1 MSADAITTPPA
12 AQPEGDGSAVQSQ
25 GSPWDLNSHPEEL
38 RPYLADELK
47 KIEGGITQRFQEA
60 AEFRKRAEPLMPLLE
75 VDGVADIPREDME
88 GLVGFY
94 QMAAAAGTGDEK
106 AMSEFEDWWT
116 NLGEELGFFADGDQ
130 DGAETDTDEPPEYV
144 QELMKR
150 LEQLEGGVQEFQ
162 GTQREQQALAQIE
175 GEIAEIREQNPDLPW
190 DDPNANVED
199 DICSL
204 AMAYGDDPDA
214 ISKGF
219 ADYQRIT
226 GNAQGRLVDQTERQ
240 PQSALSGGG
249 GDTSPEDVKGF
260 DSAKEIARRRFSGAR

>member
-1 MSADAITTPPA
+1 VDPSTAPPA
-12 AQPEGDGSAVQSQ
+12 AQPQGDGSATVQPQ
-25 GSPWDLNSHPEEL
+25 GQMPWDLNAHPEEL

-47 KIEGGITQRFQEA
+47 KVEGSITQRFQEA
-60 AEFRKRAEPLMPLLE
+60 AEFRKRAEPLLPLLD
-75 VDGVADIPREDME
+75 VDGVADIPAEDMQ
-88 GLVGFY
+88 GLVEFY
-94 QMAAAAGTGDEK
+94 ATAQDPQQ
-106 AMSEFEDWWT
+106 FEEWWT
-116 NLGEELGFFADGDQ
+116 NVGEELGFFADDTSEET
-130 DGAETDTDEPPEYV
+130 GAEDDEPPAWA
-144 QELMKR
+144 QSLMQR
-150 LEQLEGGVQEFQ
+150 LDSLEGGVQEFQ

-226 GNAQGRLVDQTERQ
+226 GHAQGRLVDQTERQ
-240 PQSALSGGG
+240 PQNALSGGG
-249 GDTSPEDVKGF
+249 GDTRPEDVKGF
-260 DSAKEIARRRFSGAR
+260 DDAKKIARTRFASGAR